1 MIDIRE
7 LRIGQTV
14 RFDQGFGTIE
24 GLRSTRYMEWDTGDK
39 TGTVTVGDISG
50 VYYLCD
56 LEEISIPSREEI
68 DGFLKVVD
76 DIRNGFYE
84 NE

>member
-24 GLRSTRYMEWDTGDK
+24 GLRSTRYMEWDTGDNRY
-39 TGTVTVGDISG
+39 GDRQGRIGS
-50 VYYLCD
+50 VL
-56 LEEISIPSREEI
+56 P
-68 DGFLKVVD
+68 V
-76 DIRNGFYE
+76 
-84 NE
+84 

>member
-39 TGTVTVGDISG
+39 TGAVTVKDISG

-56 LEEISIPSREEI
+56 LEEISIPSQEEI
-68 DGFLKVVD
+68 DGFFKGGD

>member
-39 TGTVTVGDISG
+39 TGTVTVRDVSG

-56 LEEISIPSREEI
+56 LEEISIPLTGRDRRIPQSGGRHKER
-68 DGFLKVVD
+68 FLRK
-76 DIRNGFYE
+76 
-84 NE
+84 

>member
-1 MIDIRE
+1 
-7 LRIGQTV
+7 
-14 RFDQGFGTIE
+14 
-24 GLRSTRYMEWDTGDK
+24 MEWDTGDK
-39 TGTVTVGDISG
+39 TGTVTVRDVSG